1 MIMSTCGVSSSG
13 TSSMS
18 GARGC
23 SSSTRCAL
31 YDGIRST
38 RHCGRQSSSRHTT
51 SRCRPLPGDQRRDR
65 VEEAAHRVDGSAVRG
80 GDRRRH
86 TEVRAKP
93 HAGAVEQERGSG
105 VPCVSSCQVGF
116 RASRP
121 SSQSGVSC
129 ESCLLARRIRRI
141 SRTHDGQ
148 SIQLRRIRPAMAA
161 ATAPRPTPGLA
172 GLVITP
178 GYDLRYLLG
187 SRAQTFERLTALVL
201 PAAGDP
207 IIVVPRLELASLK
220 ESAVTEL
227 GLAVRD
233 WVDGD
238 DPYRLVADALGGGP
252 LATARSPTAMP
263 ALHLLPLAD
272 VLGVVPVLA
281 TDVLR
286 RLRMIKDAAEIDA
299 LRKAG
304 AAIDRVHARVPEFLV
319 PGRTEADVA
328 ADIAEAIVAEGHSE
342 VAFIIVGSGP
352 HGADPHH
359 ECSDRELRAG
369 DIVVVDIGGPYDP
382 GYNSDST
389 RTYSIGEPDPEV
401 ARRYAVLQRA
411 QQAAVDAVRPGRHR
425 RTGRRRRARRAGRR
439 RPGRGVRAPH
449 RTRHRAV
456 GARGALHR
464 GGQRAAAAGGHG
476 VLRRAGHL
484 LPRPVGRPHR
494 GHRDRHRRRRDVGE
508 QPAARPRRGAG
519 GDQARRASRRRGPT
533 GRRTRAPARPAPR
546 SPRAS
551 G

>member
-1 MIMSTCGVSSSG
+1 MS
-13 TSSMS
+13 
-18 GARGC
+18 
-23 SSSTRCAL
+23 
-31 YDGIRST
+31 
-38 RHCGRQSSSRHTT
+38 
-51 SRCRPLPGDQRRDR
+51 
-65 VEEAAHRVDGSAVRG
+65 
-80 GDRRRH
+80 
-86 TEVRAKP
+86 
-93 HAGAVEQERGSG
+93 
-105 VPCVSSCQVGF
+105 
-116 RASRP
+116 ASRF
-121 SSQSGVSC
+121 STDVYRQ
-129 ESCLLARRIRRI
+129 R
-141 SRTHDGQ
+141 
-148 SIQLRRIRPAMAA
+148 LRAA
-161 ATAPRPTPGLA
+161 ADAAADADLA

-178 GYDLRYLLG
+178 GYDLRYLVG

-201 PAAGDP
+201 PAGGEP
-207 IIVVPRLELASLK
+207 TVVVPRLELASLK

-238 DPYRLVADALGGGP
+238 DPYSLVADALSGREEHESNTAP
-252 LATARSPTAMP
+252 AATAVTDSMP

-272 VLGVVPVLA
+272 VLGVVPILA

-369 DIVVVDIGGPYDP
+369 DIVVIDIGGPYEP

-411 QQAAVDAVRPGRHR
+411 QQAAVDAVRPGMTAEQVDAVARDTLAAEGLAEAFVH
-425 RTGRRRRARRAGRR
+425 RTGHGIGLSVHEEPYIVAGNDLPLEEGMAFSVE
-439 RPGRGVRAPH
+439 PGIYFPGQW
-449 RTRHRAV
+449 
-456 GARGALHR
+456 GARIEDIVVVTADGALSVNNRPHDLVVVPA
-464 GGQRAAAAGGHG
+464 GPGAAG
-476 VLRRAGHL
+476 
-484 LPRPVGRPHR
+484 
-494 GHRDRHRRRRDVGE
+494 
-508 QPAARPRRGAG
+508 
-519 GDQARRASRRRGPT
+519 
-533 GRRTRAPARPAPR
+533 
-546 SPRAS
+546 
-551 G
+551 